1 MSKYTK
7 YILYVLFAVSLVFI
21 ISFFVNQE
29 ATLDAF
35 LYYTYILVGIAILST
50 LILPLV
56 NLKSNSKGLKRML
69 MTFILTV
76 LFVGISYALASGDPL
91 VVKINV
97 EASSGTLKLTDAG
110 LILTYI
116 LSAGAIFAILSG
128 GIIKIIR
135 NR

>member
-1 MSKYTK
+1 MSNFTK

-35 LYYTYILVGIAILST
+35 LYYTYALVGIAILAT
-50 LILPLV
+50 LILPLL
-56 NLKSNSKGLKRML
+56 NLKSNPKGLKRIL
-69 MTFILTV
+69 MTLVLTV
-76 LFVGISYALASGDPL
+76 VFVGLSYVLASSDPL
-91 VVKINV
+91 AVKINV
-97 EASSGTLKLTDAG
+97 EASDNTLKLTDAG

-116 LSAGAIFAILSG
+116 LSVGAFIAILSG
-128 GIIKIIR
+128 SVIKMVR